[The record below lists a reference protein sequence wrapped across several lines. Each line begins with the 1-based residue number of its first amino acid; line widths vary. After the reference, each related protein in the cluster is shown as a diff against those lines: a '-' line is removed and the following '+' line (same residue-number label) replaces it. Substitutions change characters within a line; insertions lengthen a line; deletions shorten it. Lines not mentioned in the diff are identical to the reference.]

1 MTKKVQKILLIIFLT
16 ALIVALMATSFLYAS
31 TYGRYESDKLSEDST
46 YDDSIEFVG
55 AEQFVVYTPEELIEA
70 IENGYSYIQI
80 ADNAESPFVITTGVQ
95 DVSTNL
101 VLDLN
106 GTVVVRNS
114 RNPMLDVGQGV
125 SIVLVYDSSEEQTG
139 AFYNPVGSAL
149 QVSGGTMT
157 VGSGSYESGPRESE
171 DGANQN
177 EEGYQGASLD
187 GFGSDGSVWLYAR
200 DESYTEKPATVDR
213 SGSQYHR
220 INGTVAGYV
229 PRIDKNYYRSSGN
242 TPYKFLTPDTF
253 LIYTREEGIIADENS
268 SFAPGTLL
276 VEGRPLTVPCNVASC
291 DFYYYYP
298 TGERAENGTDIYA
311 VVYGYWD
318 VKELAENGSSLRD
331 SGLQW
336 PYASIRMDAGQGFVR
351 GGTFD
356 NHFGL
361 DYTYGIFT
369 QGGTLTVSGTP
380 ATTKF
385 SAVDNGIC
393 IGCAGGGLL
402 ISGGEFASDM
412 GDTIRMQ
419 NGDLDVNGGTFSV
432 GLGYIFHITG
442 GEMDVTAGSFTKNA
456 AGGATGEGAN
466 NGAAI
471 YMAAGTQSTDAGT
484 LRIDGSAQEN
494 DTKSVRFTVTGSHVK
509 GIEAYGGTV
518 TAEDASFEFNEG
530 STGTNN
536 TGVLSEGGQVAL
548 TSCTFTMPGENN
560 RGIASQIEEGEGV
573 TGENEYDTSVTDS
586 TFTIEGN
593 NNRGVYASGGSTSI
607 SGSTLT
613 VGRTGTNESNF
624 GIEAAGGRVD
634 AENATINVYGTSS
647 AGIYTSGT
655 APQLNITGSFACTVT
670 QDDANMCYS
679 AAIMATSGRVTFET
693 DSGTITSNGVGV
705 VVRGGT
711 LTQNSGA
718 LTVNTQRG
726 TGIYIA
732 GGSITQTAG
741 RLKVNSTIKSIS
753 WDDFITGNGTN
764 STATQTTNGIYVT
777 GGSLIANGTLDVTH
791 QGENNADYSGTDYA
805 FLQQQITSYAVRVQG
820 TESTSVTIN
829 AGKITNSIGGGVYV
843 SGGTVTLGNQTSKV
857 GPTVTTTGNSLSD
870 AEDVNDNWGYNQSRT
885 GGHGVEVSGGTL
897 TVYAGNYTAAHGNGI
912 LVRNMTQNSTTEGN
926 RVTISGG
933 NFVGGYNKGTAVRQ
947 VGPGASYGLYVMGG
961 NITVTISGGTFGSTD
976 IVSVG
981 DTTTTISSN
990 SAAAFYGTPTT
1001 GRANVTVSGGEF
1013 YARNGDVLSI
1023 FRYVD
1028 IEFTGSEIEVLTQS
1042 GSAAA
1047 ISVQDDLIYTGA
1059 TDRGSKITISG
1070 GSYAGDAYGIW
1081 YACGM
1086 DYLTLNGSAEI
1097 KGGPTGLQV
1106 ANSIVGVAANSINIS
1121 GGTVTGTTN
1130 GIYYDYWGGSVNINV
1145 TGGTIG
1151 EITSGGTTTRATY
1164 GIYVNQALTVENA
1177 LRISDKAAISGSTAA
1192 VCFHAALNAVHAAVI
1207 SGGTFEGGDYGIYY
1221 GVDGEN
1227 ANDGLLIEGGSFTGT
1242 GTNSYGFYFN
1252 DNPWSGL
1259 VIWPTNNVAII
1270 GGTFSGTERSIGTS
1284 DELGGTDGIAI
1295 GDVLTEHVGNNSRY
1309 GYGII
1314 ERDYWQ
1320 GGNFVVNGSAGAGVG
1335 NSGSINSIPRGATLI
1350 LEMRSR

>member
-31 TYGRYESDKLSEDST
+31 TYGRYSGGALSDDST
-46 YDDSIEFVG
+46 YDDTIEFVG

-177 EEGYQGASLD
+177 EEGYQGAGLD
-187 GFGSDGSVWLYAR
+187 GFGSDSSVWLYAR

-318 VKELAENGSSLRD
+318 VKELAENGSSLRG

-432 GLGYIFHITG
+432 GLGDIFHITG

-456 AGGATGEGAN
+456 AGGATGEGEN

-471 YMAAGTQSTDAGT
+471 YMQDGALTIAGTQT
-484 LRIDGSAQEN
+484 
-494 DTKSVRFTVTGSHVK
+494 DTKSVQFTVTGSYV
-509 GIEAYGGTV
+509 
-518 TAEDASFEFNEG
+518 N
-530 STGTNN
+530 
-536 TGVLSEGGQVAL
+536 
-548 TSCTFTMPGENN
+548 
-560 RGIASQIEEGEGV
+560 
-573 TGENEYDTSVTDS
+573 
-586 TFTIEGN
+586 
-593 NNRGVYASGGSTSI
+593 
-607 SGSTLT
+607 
-613 VGRTGTNESNF
+613 
-624 GIEAAGGRVD
+624 GIEAAGGTIN
-634 AENATINVYGTSS
+634 AENVSMQLKGSHCKGIYANIANSVAEGAYDVTVSDADITVGEAVNNDGNFGIHMNNGYILCSDLTLDVYGTNSAGVLAVVENAIAGRANVVLTGTYRGTIHQSGTTELSS
-647 AGIYTSGT
+647 AAVILQGGHIDLRTDAPEQEDEYNITSDGFGIVVEGGNISQSEGSLSVNTTRGT
-655 APQLNITGSFACTVT
+655 AIYLRGGSLTQAGNATLSVTSAIADNIQWAQEEG
-670 QDDANMCYS
+670 DN
-679 AAIMATSGRVTFET
+679 SG
-693 DSGTITSNGVGV
+693 DGTASIYNGVY
-705 VVRGGT
+705 VRGGS
-711 LTQNSGA
+711 LT
-718 LTVNTQRG
+718 
-726 TGIYIA
+726 
-732 GGSITQTAG
+732 
-741 RLKVNSTIKSIS
+741 
-753 WDDFITGNGTN
+753 
-764 STATQTTNGIYVT
+764 
-777 GGSLIANGTLDVTH
+777 ANGTLDVTH
-791 QGENNADYSGTDYA
+791 QGVANDYGDYDY
-805 FLQQQITSYAVRVQG
+805 QTQVIKSYAVRVEG
-820 TESTSVTIN
+820 KAATSVQIASGTIN
-829 AGKITNSIGGGVYV
+829 NSIGGGLYV
-843 SGGTVTLGNQTSKV
+843 SGVMGEEDINIATLTFDTIDKSQSTIVDLGTVTIQT
-857 GPTVTTTGNSLSD
+857 
-870 AEDVNDNWGYNQSRT
+870 E
-885 GGHGVEVSGGTL
+885 GV
-897 TVYAGNYTAAHGNGI
+897 
-912 LVRNMTQNSTTEGN
+912 GN
-926 RVTISGG
+926 RVQHTIQSNWDYYLSTAGG
-933 NFVGGYNKGTAVRQ
+933 HAVEIDGGVLHVSNGTYTARQGDGIRVQDGIAFIEAGHFVGQDDGAYLPGA
-947 VGPGASYGLYVMGG
+947 GASYAFKVYGG
-961 NITVTISGGTFGSTD
+961 YAKVEGGTFGYTAEN
-976 IVSVG
+976 
-981 DTTTTISSN
+981 TTPRGNGAFVMQGAAYITGATIQ
-990 SAAAFYGTPTT
+990 AGGTT
-1001 GRANVTVSGGEF
+1001 GFGVWRGANVTFTPSSENAINVYGDSTGLTLEIGNG
-1013 YARNGDVLSI
+1013 NGDYGAPQVTI
-1023 FRYVD
+1023 NGGRF
-1028 IEFTGSEIEVLTQS
+1028 E
-1042 GSAAA
+1042 SADH
-1047 ISVQDDLIYTGA
+1047 QTEGN
-1059 TDRGSKITISG
+1059 TP
-1070 GSYAGDAYGIW
+1070 YGIW
-1081 YACGM
+1081 YGNGNAK
-1086 DYLTLNGSAEI
+1086 LTI
-1097 KGGPTGLQV
+1097 TGGYFYGYDAGLQI
-1106 ANSIVGVAANSINIS
+1106 AENPGQIVSNYNWGSVNYSWTDNRHIKIS
-1121 GGTVTGTTN
+1121 GGRFSRIYDDVGGLRVCDILDCILERKTSGVWESNVADVTNAN
-1130 GIYYDYWGGSVNINV
+1130 GISV
-1145 TGGTIG
+1145 
-1151 EITSGGTTTRATY
+1151 SGA
-1164 GIYVNQALTVENA
+1164 
-1177 LRISDKAAISGSTAA
+1177 
-1192 VCFHAALNAVHAAVI
+1192 
-1207 SGGTFEGGDYGIYY
+1207 
-1221 GVDGEN
+1221 
-1227 ANDGLLIEGGSFTGT
+1227 
-1242 GTNSYGFYFN
+1242 
-1252 DNPWSGL
+1252 WSGDA
-1259 VIWPTNNVAII
+1259 N
-1270 GGTFSGTERSIGTS
+1270 S
-1284 DELGGTDGIAI
+1284 D
-1295 GDVLTEHVGNNSRY
+1295 VR
-1309 GYGII
+1309 
-1314 ERDYWQ
+1314 
-1320 GGNFVVNGSAGAGVG
+1320 
-1335 NSGSINSIPRGATLI
+1335 INSSLSRGEVI
-1350 LEMRSR
+1350 VEKS

>member
-31 TYGRYESDKLSEDST
+31 TYGRYSGGALSDDST
-46 YDDSIEFVG
+46 YDDTIEFVG

-125 SIVLVYDSSEEQTG
+125 SIVLVYDSSKEQTG

-276 VEGRPLTVPCNVASC
+276 VDGRPLTVPCNVASC

-318 VKELAENGSSLRD
+318 VKELAEQGSSLRD

-393 IGCAGGGLL
+393 IDCAGGGLL

-432 GLGYIFHITG
+432 GLGDIFHITG

-456 AGGATGEGAN
+456 AGGATGEGEN

-471 YMAAGTQSTDAGT
+471 SMQDGALTIAGTQT
-484 LRIDGSAQEN
+484 
-494 DTKSVRFTVTGSHVK
+494 DTKSVQFTVTGSSVN
-509 GIEAYGGTV
+509 GIEAQGGTIN
-518 TAEDASFEFNEG
+518 AKNASFMFENGQNNTGISTDEVG
-530 STGTNN
+530 STGCTVDL
-536 TGVLSEGGQVAL
+536 TG
-548 TSCTFTMPGENN
+548 CTFDMPGNSN
-560 RGIASQIEEGEGV
+560 RGISSESGAVSLSDCNVTIKGNDGYGIYAEGGTIVASGVRLTLEGSGNHGVSASVTESVEQDYDITISDSAIRVGSTASDSGNFGIRLANGYMQCNNLTLDVYGSASAGILATVKAAASGRANVVLTGTYRGTIYQSGTTELSSAVIMLQGGSIDLQTTAPTDTDEYNITSDGLGIVVDNGSMTQTSGGLSINTTRGTAIYLRGGSLTQESDATLSVTSTIVAGTSWAQEEG
-573 TGENEYDTSVTDS
+573 
-586 TFTIEGN
+586 
-593 NNRGVYASGGSTSI
+593 ASGG
-607 SGSTLT
+607 
-613 VGRTGTNESNF
+613 
-624 GIEAAGGRVD
+624 AA
-634 AENATINVYGTSS
+634 N
-647 AGIYTSGT
+647 IY
-655 APQLNITGSFACTVT
+655 
-670 QDDANMCYS
+670 
-679 AAIMATSGRVTFET
+679 
-693 DSGTITSNGVGV
+693 NGV
-705 VVRGGT
+705 
-711 LTQNSGA
+711 
-718 LTVNTQRG
+718 
-726 TGIYIA
+726 
-732 GGSITQTAG
+732 
-741 RLKVNSTIKSIS
+741 
-753 WDDFITGNGTN
+753 
-764 STATQTTNGIYVT
+764 YVT
-777 GGSLIANGTLDVTH
+777 NGSLIANGSLNVTH
-791 QGENNADYSGTDYA
+791 MGVANDQEGYVDDTWKEYDYED
-805 FLQQQITSYAVRVQG
+805 QVIKSYAVRVEG
-820 TESTSVTIN
+820 TANTSVTIN
-829 AGKITNSIGGGVYV
+829 AGEIKNSVGGGLYV
-843 SGGTVTLGNQTSKV
+843 SGIQGQQVEDIANLTFDGIDQSSSTIVDLGGVTIK
-857 GPTVTTTGNSLSD
+857 TTGVGDRYSKNIQS
-870 AEDVNDNWGYNQSRT
+870 NWGYYLST
-885 GGHGVEVSGGTL
+885 AGGHAVEIDGGVLHVSNGT
-897 TVYAGNYTAAHGNGI
+897 YTAQQGDGIRIQGGIAFIENGY
-912 LVRNMTQNSTTEGN
+912 
-926 RVTISGG
+926 
-933 NFVGGYNKGTAVRQ
+933 FVGQDNGAYLPGA
-947 VGPGASYGLYVMGG
+947 GASYAFKVYGGYAKVEGGTFGQASENASYQGNGAFVMQGDAYITKATIRAGGTTGFGVWTNANVTFAPANNDNRAINVYGASTGLTLENGG
-961 NITVTISGGTFGSTD
+961 SYPSLQVTINGGTFEAGDQGTPYGIWYGNGNATLTITGGTFTGDDAGLRIAANPGQIRYDRQYNAWPPEFRYTWHDERNIHISGGTFSSINDGVGGLRVCD
-976 IVSVG
+976 ILDCEFNEPEGGYNTSSS
-981 DTTTTISSN
+981 IS
-990 SAAAFYGTPTT
+990 
-1001 GRANVTVSGGEF
+1001 NVTDDNGINVSG
-1013 YARNGDVLSI
+1013 AWNG
-1023 FRYVD
+1023 
-1028 IEFTGSEIEVLTQS
+1028 
-1042 GSAAA
+1042 
-1047 ISVQDDLIYTGA
+1047 
-1059 TDRGSKITISG
+1059 
-1070 GSYAGDAYGIW
+1070 
-1081 YACGM
+1081 
-1086 DYLTLNGSAEI
+1086 
-1097 KGGPTGLQV
+1097 V
-1106 ANSIVGVAANSINIS
+1106 ANED
-1121 GGTVTGTTN
+1121 TG
-1130 GIYYDYWGGSVNINV
+1130 
-1145 TGGTIG
+1145 
-1151 EITSGGTTTRATY
+1151 
-1164 GIYVNQALTVENA
+1164 
-1177 LRISDKAAISGSTAA
+1177 
-1192 VCFHAALNAVHAAVI
+1192 
-1207 SGGTFEGGDYGIYY
+1207 
-1221 GVDGEN
+1221 
-1227 ANDGLLIEGGSFTGT
+1227 
-1242 GTNSYGFYFN
+1242 
-1252 DNPWSGL
+1252 
-1259 VIWPTNNVAII
+1259 
-1270 GGTFSGTERSIGTS
+1270 
-1284 DELGGTDGIAI
+1284 
-1295 GDVLTEHVGNNSRY
+1295 
-1309 GYGII
+1309 
-1314 ERDYWQ
+1314 
-1320 GGNFVVNGSAGAGVG
+1320 
-1335 NSGSINSIPRGATLI
+1335 INSSLSRGEVI
-1350 LEMRSR
+1350 VEKS

>member
-31 TYGRYESDKLSEDST
+31 TYGRYSGGALSDDST
-46 YDDSIEFVG
+46 YDDTIEFVG

-114 RNPMLDVGQGV
+114 RNPMLDVGKGV

-432 GLGYIFHITG
+432 GLGDIFHITG

-456 AGGATGEGAN
+456 AGGATGEGEN

-494 DTKSVRFTVTGSHVK
+494 DTKSVQFIVTGSNVN
-509 GIEAYGGTV
+509 GIEAQGGTV

-586 TFTIEGN
+586 TFTIEGK
-593 NNRGVYASGGSTSI
+593 NNRGVYVSGGRTSI

-613 VGRTGTNESNF
+613 VGGTGTNESNF
-624 GIEAAGGRVD
+624 GIEAAGGTI
-634 AENATINVYGTSS
+634 NAANAIINVYGSSS

-655 APQLNITGSFACTVT
+655 NPQLNITGSFACTVT
-670 QDDANMCYS
+670 QGQGTELSS
-679 AAIMATSGRVTFET
+679 AAIMATSGSVTFET
-693 DSGTITSNGVGV
+693 DNGAINTNGVGV

-711 LTQNSGA
+711 LTQNDGT

-732 GGSITQTAG
+732 SGNFTQTAG
-741 RLKVNSTIKSIS
+741 RLEVNSTIKSIS

-764 STATQTTNGIYVT
+764 STATQTTNGIYIT
-777 GGSLIANGTLDVTH
+777 GGSLTANGTLDVTH
-791 QGENNADYSGTDYA
+791 TGTDNAAYSGTDYA

-820 TESTSVTIN
+820 TASTSVTIN
-829 AGKITNSIGGGVYV
+829 AGEITNSIGGGVYV
-843 SGGTVTLGNQTSKV
+843 SGGTVTLGSQTSNV
-857 GPTVTTTGNSLSD
+857 GLTVTTTGQSVFI
-870 AEDVNDNWGYNQSRT
+870 AKAVVNDSWSYSQSQT
-885 GGHGVEVSGGTL
+885 GGHAVEVSGGNL
-897 TVYAGNYTAAHGNGI
+897 TVNGGSYTAAHGNGI
-912 LVRNMTQNSTTEGN
+912 LVRNTGDSQNE
-926 RVTISGG
+926 VTINGGTFIGNTVTTGGSGTVGPGVSYGLNVMGKNLTVTINGG
-933 NFVGGYNKGTAVRQ
+933 NFGEKDNASVNSAASFYGIPVTEDADRPQ
-947 VGPGASYGLYVMGG
+947 VK
-961 NITVTISGGTFGSTD
+961 IHGGTFEGHDADVISVFRFVDVTFD
-976 IVSVG
+976 GAVSV
-981 DTTTTISSN
+981 SN
-990 SAAAFYGTPTT
+990 A
-1001 GRANVTVSGGEF
+1001 
-1013 YARNGDVLSI
+1013 
-1023 FRYVD
+1023 
-1028 IEFTGSEIEVLTQS
+1028 TGSR
-1042 GSAAA
+1042 AAL
-1047 ISVQDDLIYTGA
+1047 SVQDDLLYTNNGG
-1059 TDRGSKITISG
+1059 RGSTVQIS
-1070 GSYAGDAYGIW
+1070 AGTFEGTAYGVW

-1086 DYLTLNGSAEI
+1086 DIFTLNGSAEI
-1097 KGGPTGLQV
+1097 IGGSTGLQV
-1106 ANSIVGVAANSINIS
+1106 ADNIVGVAANSINIS

-1130 GIYYDYWGGSVNINV
+1130 GIYYDYRGGSVNINV

-1164 GIYVNQALTVENA
+1164 GIYVNKALTVENA
-1177 LRISDKAAISGSTAA
+1177 LKISDKAAISGSTAA

-1207 SGGTFEGGDYGIYY
+1207 SGGTFEGGRYGAFY
-1221 GVDGEN
+1221 GDDGEN
-1227 ANDGLLIEGGSFTGT
+1227 ANDGLLIEGGTFRGTGT
-1242 GTNSYGFYFN
+1242 GSYGFYFN
-1252 DNPWSGL
+1252 DNPWSTG
-1259 VIWPTNNVAII
+1259 PYNNVAII
-1270 GGTFSGTERSIGTS
+1270 GGTFSGTVRSIGTS
-1284 DELGGTDGIAI
+1284 DEHDGISGIAI

-1309 GYGII
+1309 GVAYNDDGTRKTVEDRWRTFYI
-1314 ERDYWQ
+1314 D
-1320 GGNFVVNGSAGAGVG
+1320 GSVGAGTTA
-1335 NSGSINSIPRGATLI
+1335 SGRINLMPDEVTLTTKP
-1350 LEMRSR
+1350 

>member
-1 MTKKVQKILLIIFLT
+1 MTKKVQKILLIIFLS
-16 ALIVALMATSFLYAS
+16 ALIIALMAASFLYAS
-31 TYGRYESDKLSEDST
+31 TYGRYSGGTLSDDST
-46 YDDSIEFVG
+46 YDDTIEFIGTERYIVR
-55 AEQFVVYTPEELIEA
+55 TPEELNDA

-80 ADNAESPFVITTGVQ
+80 ADDAEQPFVITTDVQ

-114 RNPMLDVGQGV
+114 RNPMLNVSQGV
-125 SIVLVYDSSEEQTG
+125 SVVLVYDSSEERAG

-157 VGSGSYESGPRESE
+157 IGSGNYESGPRT
-171 DGANQN
+171 N
-177 EEGYQGASLD
+177 E
-187 GFGSDGSVWLYAR
+187 YADATAAGTLSPQTDDIVLFSR
-200 DESYTEKPATVDR
+200 GGVTSPATVDR
-213 SGSQYHR
+213 V
-220 INGTVAGYV
+220 NGTTFSPVTIAENTSYV
-229 PRIDKNYYRSSGN
+229 PVTTGNYYYQSEADSG
-242 TPYKFLTPDTF
+242 YSFLTEDTF
-253 LIYTREEGIIADENS
+253 LIYTLEEGEIAGEDS
-268 SFAPGTLL
+268 SFGKGTLL
-276 VEGRPLTVPCNVASC
+276 VDDRKLTVPCNVASC
-291 DFYYYYP
+291 DFYYYYA
-298 TGERAENGTDIYA
+298 TGDKAEDGTDVYA

-318 VKELAENGSSLRD
+318 VKELAEQGSSLE
-331 SGLQW
+331 SAGLQW
-336 PYASIRMDAGQGFVR
+336 PYAAIRMTAGEGFVR
-351 GGTFD
+351 GGNFVNQFD
-356 NHFGL
+356 VAN
-361 DYTYGIFT
+361 TYGILTEENSKDGATGSLVVSETGRAGTTNFT
-369 QGGTLTVSGTP
+369 ARGE
-380 ATTKF
+380 
-385 SAVDNGIC
+385 AVC
-393 IGCAGGGLL
+393 IGCWEGDVA
-402 ISGGEFASDM
+402 ISGGNFSSEL
-412 GDTIRMQ
+412 GNTIVM
-419 NGDLDVNGGTFSV
+419 S
-432 GLGYIFHITG
+432 G
-442 GEMDVTAGSFTKNA
+442 GELNITAGNFNKNVQA
-456 AGGATGEGAN
+456 SAKEG

-471 YMAAGTQSTDAGT
+471 SMQDGALTIAGTQT
-484 LRIDGSAQEN
+484 
-494 DTKSVRFTVTGSHVK
+494 DTKSVQFTVTGSYVN
-509 GIEAYGGTV
+509 GIEAAGGTIN
-518 TAEDASFEFNEG
+518 AENASFLFN
-530 STGTNN
+530 GTSAGNN
-536 TGVLSEGGQVAL
+536 TGVASEGGQVKL
-548 TSCTFTMPGENN
+548 TSCTFTMPG
-560 RGIASQIEEGEGV
+560 S
-573 TGENEYDTSVTDS
+573 
-586 TFTIEGN
+586 
-593 NNRGVYASGGSTSI
+593 NNRGVNASGGSTSI
-607 SGSTLT
+607 SGGELN
-613 VGRTGTNESNF
+613 VGNTDTNGSNF
-624 GIEAAGGRVD
+624 GIEAAGGTVVCN
-634 AENATINVYGTSS
+634 NATIKVYGGSS
-647 AGIYTSGT
+647 AGIHTYGTS
-655 APQLNITGSFACTVT
+655 PLLNITGTFNCTVT
-670 QDDANMCYS
+670 QETGATLSS

-693 DSGTITSNGVGV
+693 DSGTITSNGVGI

-791 QGENNADYSGTDYA
+791 TGTDNAAYSGTDYA

-820 TESTSVTIN
+820 TASTSVTIN
-829 AGKITNSIGGGVYV
+829 AGEITNSIGGGVYV

>member
-31 TYGRYESDKLSEDST
+31 TYGRYSGGALSDDST
-46 YDDSIEFVG
+46 YDDTIEFVG

-125 SIVLVYDSSEEQTG
+125 SIVLVYDSSKEQTG

-456 AGGATGEGAN
+456 AGGATGEDAN

-494 DTKSVRFTVTGSHVK
+494 DTKSVRFTVTGSYVK

-536 TGVLSEGGQVAL
+536 TGILSKGGQVAL
-548 TSCTFTMPGENN
+548 TSCTFTMPGE
-560 RGIASQIEEGEGV
+560 
-573 TGENEYDTSVTDS
+573 
-586 TFTIEGN
+586 

-613 VGRTGTNESNF
+613 VGRTGTNKRNF

-655 APQLNITGSFACTVT
+655 NPQLNITGSFACTVT
-670 QDDANMCYS
+670 QDEANTCYS
-679 AAIMATSGRVTFET
+679 AAIMATSGSVTFET
-693 DSGTITSNGVGV
+693 DNGTINTNGVGI

-711 LTQNSGA
+711 LAQNSGA

-732 GGSITQTAG
+732 NGNFTQAAG
-741 RLKVNSTIKSIS
+741 TLSVNSTIRSTT
-753 WDDFITGNGTN
+753 WADFITGTEGVAN
-764 STATQTTNGIYVT
+764 SNQTQTTNGIYIT
-777 GGSLIANGTLDVTH
+777 GGSLTANGTLDVTH
-791 QGENNADYSGTDYA
+791 TGVENASVSDQKLTGVAA
-805 FLQQQITSYAVRVQG
+805 FTEFEITSFAIRVQG
-820 TESTSVTIN
+820 TTSTSVIIKQGTIKN
-829 AGKITNSIGGGVYV
+829 WVGGGVNV
-843 SGGTVTLGNQTSKV
+843 SGGNVSLGNES
-857 GPTVTTTGNSLSD
+857 GNEFSITTEGDRESNEISWPGGAGNWSN
-870 AEDVNDNWGYNQSRT
+870 DVSVT
-885 GGHGVEVSGGTL
+885 GGHAVDVQDGDLTIYNGTYSAKKGEGVLVRNGTVTIENGVFSGRDGESHAGPAASYALKMYGGTANISGGTFGGSGSGAFI
-897 TVYAGNYTAAHGNGI
+897 TGTAANAVATAKITGGTFEVDGQGGFSVFEYANVTFDPAEGKTISVSGEAAGLILEGVGLQANGTTVTIRGGTFESTATSGGTSEFGNA
-912 LVRNMTQNSTTEGN
+912 LWNGN
-926 RVTISGG
+926 RLATLEISGG
-933 NFVGGYNKGTAVRQ
+933 SFD
-947 VGPGASYGLYVMGG
+947 GLYAAFSIPYGVQAGG
-961 NITVTISGGTFGSTD
+961 SVTISGGTFT
-976 IVSVG
+976 G
-981 DTTTTISSN
+981 DRRGISFEG
-990 SAAAFYGTPTT
+990 AL
-1001 GRANVTVSGGEF
+1001 NVTH
-1013 YARNGDVLSI
+1013 
-1023 FRYVD
+1023 
-1028 IEFTGSEIEVLTQS
+1028 
-1042 GSAAA
+1042 
-1047 ISVQDDLIYTGA
+1047 
-1059 TDRGSKITISG
+1059 
-1070 GSYAGDAYGIW
+1070 
-1081 YACGM
+1081 
-1086 DYLTLNGSAEI
+1086 
-1097 KGGPTGLQV
+1097 
-1106 ANSIVGVAANSINIS
+1106 
-1121 GGTVTGTTN
+1121 
-1130 GIYYDYWGGSVNINV
+1130 
-1145 TGGTIG
+1145 
-1151 EITSGGTTTRATY
+1151 
-1164 GIYVNQALTVENA
+1164 
-1177 LRISDKAAISGSTAA
+1177 A
-1192 VCFHAALNAVHAAVI
+1192 VVI
-1207 SGGTFEGGDYGIYY
+1207 SGGTFTGGSYGAYY
-1221 GVDGEN
+1221 GVNGEN
-1227 ANDGLLIEGGSFTGT
+1227 ANDGLLIEGGTFTGT
-1242 GTNSYGFYFN
+1242 GTGSYGFYFN
-1252 DNPWSGL
+1252 DNPWSTG
-1259 VIWPTNNVAII
+1259 PCNNVAII
-1270 GGTFSGTERSIGTS
+1270 GGTFSGKTRSIGTS
-1284 DELGGTDGIAI
+1284 NEHDDIAI
-1295 GDVLTEHVGNNSRY
+1295 GDVLTEHVGNNIRY
-1309 GYGII
+1309 GVAY
-1314 ERDYWQ
+1314 DS
-1320 GGNFVVNGSAGAGVG
+1320 NGDVMTVGDWWDPFYIDGSEGAGTTA
-1335 NSGSINSIPRGATLI
+1335 SGSINLMPDEVTLTT
-1350 LEMRSR
+1350 EP

>member
-31 TYGRYESDKLSEDST
+31 TYGRYSGGALSDDST

-177 EEGYQGASLD
+177 EEGYQGAGLD

-456 AGGATGEGAN
+456 AGGATDEDAN

-494 DTKSVRFTVTGSHVK
+494 DTKSVRFTVTGSYVK

-536 TGVLSEGGQVAL
+536 TGILSKGGQVAL
-548 TSCTFTMPGENN
+548 TSCTFTMPGE
-560 RGIASQIEEGEGV
+560 
-573 TGENEYDTSVTDS
+573 
-586 TFTIEGN
+586 

-613 VGRTGTNESNF
+613 VGRTGTNKRNF

-655 APQLNITGSFACTVT
+655 NPQLNITGSFACTVT
-670 QDDANMCYS
+670 QDEANTCYS
-679 AAIMATSGRVTFET
+679 AAIMATSGSVTFET
-693 DSGTITSNGVGV
+693 DNGTINTNGVGV

-711 LTQNSGA
+711 LTQNRGS
-718 LTVNTQRG
+718 LTVNNRVENMYGG

-732 GGSITQTAG
+732 NGNFTQAAG
-741 RLKVNSTIKSIS
+741 KLEVNSTIRSTT
-753 WDDFITGNGTN
+753 WADFITGTEGVAN
-764 STATQTTNGIYVT
+764 SNQTQTTNGIYIT
-777 GGSLIANGTLDVTH
+777 GGSLTANGTLDVTH
-791 QGENNADYSGTDYA
+791 TGKDNAFYSETDYA

-820 TESTSVTIN
+820 TTSTFVTIN
-829 AGKITNSIGGGVYV
+829 AGEITNSIGGGVYV
-843 SGGTVTLGNQTSKV
+843 SGGTVTLGSQTSNV
-857 GPTVTTTGNSLSD
+857 GPTVTTTGQSVFPD
-870 AEDVNDNWGYNQSRT
+870 PQFVNNAWRYSQSKT
-885 GGHGVEVSGGTL
+885 GGHAVEVSGGNL
-897 TVYAGNYTAAHGNGI
+897 TVNGGSYTAAHGNGI
-912 LVRNMTQNSTTEGN
+912 LVRNTGDSQNE
-926 RVTISGG
+926 VTINGGTFIGNTVTTGGSGTVGPGVSYGLNVMGKNLTVTINGG
-933 NFVGGYNKGTAVRQ
+933 NFGEKDNASVNSAASFYGIPVTDADDRPQ
-947 VGPGASYGLYVMGG
+947 VK
-961 NITVTISGGTFGSTD
+961 IHGGTFEGHDADVISVFRFVDVTFD
-976 IVSVG
+976 GAVSV
-981 DTTTTISSN
+981 SN
-990 SAAAFYGTPTT
+990 A
-1001 GRANVTVSGGEF
+1001 
-1013 YARNGDVLSI
+1013 
-1023 FRYVD
+1023 
-1028 IEFTGSEIEVLTQS
+1028 TGSR
-1042 GSAAA
+1042 AAL
-1047 ISVQDDLIYTGA
+1047 SVQDDLLYTNNGG
-1059 TDRGSKITISG
+1059 RGSTVQIS
-1070 GSYAGDAYGIW
+1070 AGTFEGTAYGVW
-1081 YACGM
+1081 YSCGM
-1086 DYLTLNGSAEI
+1086 DIFTLEGSAEI

-1106 ANSIVGVAANSINIS
+1106 ADSIVGVAANSINIS

-1130 GIYYDYWGGSVNINV
+1130 GIYYDWSGGSVNINIS
-1145 TGGTIG
+1145 GGTIG
-1151 EITSGGTTTRATY
+1151 ESTSTQY
-1164 GIYVNQALTVENA
+1164 GIYINKALTVENA
-1177 LRISDKAAISGSTAA
+1177 LKISDKAAISGSTAA

-1227 ANDGLLIEGGSFTGT
+1227 ANDGLLIEGGTFRGTGT
-1242 GTNSYGFYFN
+1242 GSYGFYFN
-1252 DNPWSGL
+1252 DNPWSTG
-1259 VIWPTNNVAII
+1259 PCNNVAII
-1270 GGTFSGTERSIGTS
+1270 GGTFGGNTRSIGAQDWTVC
-1284 DELGGTDGIAI
+1284 I
-1295 GDVLTEHVGNNSRY
+1295 GDVLTEHAGNRY
-1309 GYGII
+1309 GYSNGV
-1314 ERDYWQ
+1314 D
-1320 GGNFVVNGSAGAGVG
+1320 GNAGAG
-1335 NSGSINSIPRGATLI
+1335 SGGSVNFLGKSLTL
-1350 LEMRSR
+1350 ETRTRS

>member
-114 RNPMLDVGQGV
+114 RNPMLDVGKGV

-177 EEGYQGASLD
+177 EEGYQGAGLD

-432 GLGYIFHITG
+432 GLGDIFHITG

-456 AGGATGEGAN
+456 AGGATGEDAN

-494 DTKSVRFTVTGSHVK
+494 DTKSVQFIVTGSNVN
-509 GIEAYGGTV
+509 GIEAQGGTV

-536 TGVLSEGGQVAL
+536 TGILSKGGQVAL

-560 RGIASQIEEGEGV
+560 RGV
-573 TGENEYDTSVTDS
+573 N
-586 TFTIEGN
+586 
-593 NNRGVYASGGSTSI
+593 ASGGSTSI
-607 SGSTLT
+607 SGGELN
-613 VGRTGTNESNF
+613 VGNTDTNGSNF
-624 GIEAAGGRVD
+624 GIEAAGGTVVCN
-634 AENATINVYGTSS
+634 NATIKVYGSSS

-655 APQLNITGSFACTVT
+655 NPQLNITGSFACTVT
-670 QDDANMCYS
+670 QGQGTELSS
-679 AAIMATSGRVTFET
+679 AAIMATSGSVTFET
-693 DSGTITSNGVGV
+693 DNGTINTNGVGV

-711 LTQNSGA
+711 LTQNDGT

-732 GGSITQTAG
+732 SGNFTQTAG
-741 RLKVNSTIKSIS
+741 RLEVNSTIKSIS

-764 STATQTTNGIYVT
+764 STATQTTNGIYIT
-777 GGSLIANGTLDVTH
+777 GGSLTANGTLDVTH
-791 QGENNADYSGTDYA
+791 TGVENASVSDQKLTGVAA
-805 FLQQQITSYAVRVQG
+805 FTEFEITSFAIRVQG
-820 TESTSVTIN
+820 TTSTSVIIKQGTIKN
-829 AGKITNSIGGGVYV
+829 WVGGGVNV
-843 SGGTVTLGNQTSKV
+843 SGGNVSLGNES
-857 GPTVTTTGNSLSD
+857 GNEFSITTEGDRESNEISWPGGAGNWSN
-870 AEDVNDNWGYNQSRT
+870 DVSVT
-885 GGHGVEVSGGTL
+885 GGHAVDVQDGDLTIYNGTYSAKKGEGVLVRNGTVTIENGVFSGRDGESHAGPAASYALKMYGGTANISGGTFGGSGSGAFI
-897 TVYAGNYTAAHGNGI
+897 TGTAANAVATAKITGGTFEVDGQGGFSVFEYANVTFDPAEGKTISVSGEAAGLILEGVGLQANGTTVTIRGGTFESTATSGGTSEFGNA
-912 LVRNMTQNSTTEGN
+912 LWNGN
-926 RVTISGG
+926 RLATLEISGG
-933 NFVGGYNKGTAVRQ
+933 SFD
-947 VGPGASYGLYVMGG
+947 GLYAAFSIPYGVQAGG
-961 NITVTISGGTFGSTD
+961 SVTISGGTFT
-976 IVSVG
+976 G
-981 DTTTTISSN
+981 DRRGISFEG
-990 SAAAFYGTPTT
+990 AL
-1001 GRANVTVSGGEF
+1001 NVTH
-1013 YARNGDVLSI
+1013 
-1023 FRYVD
+1023 
-1028 IEFTGSEIEVLTQS
+1028 
-1042 GSAAA
+1042 
-1047 ISVQDDLIYTGA
+1047 
-1059 TDRGSKITISG
+1059 
-1070 GSYAGDAYGIW
+1070 
-1081 YACGM
+1081 
-1086 DYLTLNGSAEI
+1086 
-1097 KGGPTGLQV
+1097 
-1106 ANSIVGVAANSINIS
+1106 
-1121 GGTVTGTTN
+1121 
-1130 GIYYDYWGGSVNINV
+1130 
-1145 TGGTIG
+1145 
-1151 EITSGGTTTRATY
+1151 
-1164 GIYVNQALTVENA
+1164 
-1177 LRISDKAAISGSTAA
+1177 A
-1192 VCFHAALNAVHAAVI
+1192 VVI
-1207 SGGTFEGGDYGIYY
+1207 SGGTFTGGSYGAYY
-1221 GVDGEN
+1221 GVNGEN
-1227 ANDGLLIEGGSFTGT
+1227 ANDGLLIEGGTFTGT
-1242 GTNSYGFYFN
+1242 GTGSYGFYFN
-1252 DNPWSGL
+1252 DNPWSTG
-1259 VIWPTNNVAII
+1259 PCNNVAII
-1270 GGTFSGTERSIGTS
+1270 GGTFSGKTRSIGTS
-1284 DELGGTDGIAI
+1284 NEHDDIAI
-1295 GDVLTEHVGNNSRY
+1295 GDVLTEHVGNNIRY
-1309 GYGII
+1309 GVAY
-1314 ERDYWQ
+1314 DS
-1320 GGNFVVNGSAGAGVG
+1320 NGDVMTVGDWWDPFYIDGSEGAGTTA
-1335 NSGSINSIPRGATLI
+1335 SGSINLMPDEVTLTT
-1350 LEMRSR
+1350 EP

>member
-114 RNPMLDVGQGV
+114 RNPMLDVGKGV

-456 AGGATGEGAN
+456 AGGATGEDAN

-494 DTKSVRFTVTGSHVK
+494 DTKSVRFTVTGSYVK

-536 TGVLSEGGQVAL
+536 TGILSKGGQVAL
-548 TSCTFTMPGENN
+548 TSCTFTMPGE
-560 RGIASQIEEGEGV
+560 
-573 TGENEYDTSVTDS
+573 
-586 TFTIEGN
+586 

-613 VGRTGTNESNF
+613 VGRTGTNKRNF

-655 APQLNITGSFACTVT
+655 NPQLNITGSFACTVT
-670 QDDANMCYS
+670 QDEANTCYS
-679 AAIMATSGRVTFET
+679 AAIMATSGSVTFET
-693 DSGTITSNGVGV
+693 DNGTINTNGVGI

-711 LTQNSGA
+711 LAQNSGA

-732 GGSITQTAG
+732 NGNFTQAAG
-741 RLKVNSTIKSIS
+741 TLSVNSTIRSTT
-753 WDDFITGNGTN
+753 WADFITGTEGVAN
-764 STATQTTNGIYVT
+764 SNQTQTTNGIYIT
-777 GGSLIANGTLDVTH
+777 GGSLTANGTLNVTH
-791 QGENNADYSGTDYA
+791 TGTDNADYSGTDYA
-805 FLQQQITSYAVRVQG
+805 FLRQQITSYAVRVQG
-820 TESTSVTIN
+820 TTSTFVTIN

-843 SGGTVTLGNQTSKV
+843 SGGTVTLGSQTSNV
-857 GPTVTTTGNSLSD
+857 EPTVTTTGQSVFSAQYVVGNSWRYS
-870 AEDVNDNWGYNQSRT
+870 QSQT
-885 GGHGVEVSGGTL
+885 GGHAVEVSGGNL
-897 TVYAGNYTAAHGNGI
+897 TVNGGSYTAAHGNGI
-912 LVRNMTQNSTTEGN
+912 LVRNTGDSQNE
-926 RVTISGG
+926 VTINGGTFIGNTVTTGGSG
-933 NFVGGYNKGTAVRQ
+933 T
-947 VGPGASYGLYVMGG
+947 VGPGVSYGLNIMGKNLTVIINDG
-961 NITVTISGGTFGSTD
+961 NFGKKDNAGRVNSAASFYGIPVTEDADRPQVEIHGGTFEGYDADVISVFRFVDVTFD
-976 IVSVG
+976 GAVSV
-981 DTTTTISSN
+981 SN
-990 SAAAFYGTPTT
+990 EAGNRAA
-1001 GRANVTVSGGEF
+1001 
-1013 YARNGDVLSI
+1013 L
-1023 FRYVD
+1023 
-1028 IEFTGSEIEVLTQS
+1028 
-1042 GSAAA
+1042 
-1047 ISVQDDLIYTGA
+1047 SVQDDLLYT
-1059 TDRGSKITISG
+1059 TDMERGSEIIIS
-1070 GSYAGDAYGIW
+1070 AGTFEGTAYGVW

-1086 DYLTLNGSAEI
+1086 DIFTLEGSAEI

-1177 LRISDKAAISGSTAA
+1177 LKISDKAAISGSTAA
-1192 VCFHAALNAVHAAVI
+1192 VWFHAALNEVHAAVI
-1207 SGGTFEGGDYGIYY
+1207 SGGTFEGGEYGIYY

-1227 ANDGLLIEGGSFTGT
+1227 ANDGLLIEGGTFRGTGT
-1242 GTNSYGFYFN
+1242 GSYGFFFA
-1252 DNPWSGL
+1252 DNPWSDGDWG
-1259 VIWPTNNVAII
+1259 WPVTNNVAII
-1270 GGTFSGTERSIGTS
+1270 GGTFSGRSRAIGTADTDDCRRIRVS
-1284 DELGGTDGIAI
+1284 DVFVEHTGQMRFGYNKEYDVNWRNDDPYKTPINTGDYVFNDDYGAPETDFTLRIY
-1295 GDVLTEHVGNNSRY
+1295 DPNNPNIS
-1309 GYGII
+1309 
-1314 ERDYWQ
+1314 
-1320 GGNFVVNGSAGAGVG
+1320 
-1335 NSGSINSIPRGATLI
+1335 
-1350 LEMRSR
+1350 

>member
-177 EEGYQGASLD
+177 EEGYQGAGLD
-187 GFGSDGSVWLYAR
+187 GFGSDDSVWLYAR

-456 AGGATGEGAN
+456 AGGATGEDEN

-494 DTKSVRFTVTGSHVK
+494 DTKSVQFIVTGSNVN

-624 GIEAAGGRVD
+624 GIEAAGGTVD
-634 AENATINVYGTSS
+634 AENATINVYGRSS

-655 APQLNITGSFACTVT
+655 SPLLNITGTFNCTVT
-670 QDDANMCYS
+670 QETGATLSS

-693 DSGTITSNGVGV
+693 DSGTITSNGVGI

-711 LTQNSGA
+711 LAQNDGT

-732 GGSITQTAG
+732 SGNFTQTAG
-741 RLKVNSTIKSIS
+741 RLEVNSTIKSIS
-753 WDDFITGNGTN
+753 WDDFITGNGIN
-764 STATQTTNGIYVT
+764 NTATQTSNGIYIT
-777 GGSLIANGTLDVTH
+777 GGSLTANGTLDVTH
-791 QGENNADYSGTDYA
+791 TGVKNDKTQIENKNSVAA
-805 FLQQQITSYAVRVQG
+805 FTEFEITSFAIRVQG
-820 TESTSVTIN
+820 AASTRVAIN
-829 AGKITNSIGGGVYV
+829 AGNITNTVGGGLNV
-843 SGGTVTLGNQTSKV
+843 SGGEVFLDNQT
-857 GPTVTTTGNSLSD
+857 GNTVFISTKGTGDTGWVSWPGG
-870 AEDVNDNWGYNQSRT
+870 AGNWGNKISVT
-885 GGHGVEVSGGTL
+885 GGHAVDVENGTL
-897 TVYAGNYTAAHGNGI
+897 TIYNGTYSAAKGEGV
-912 LVRNMTQNSTTEGN
+912 LVRNGT
-926 RVTISGG
+926 VTIEDGTFSGQDGELHAGPAASYALKMYGGTANISGG
-933 NFVGGYNKGTAVRQ
+933 SFGGAGSGAFITGTAANAVATAVITGGTFEVDGQGGFSVFEYANVTFDPAEGKTISVSGEAAGLILEGVNQRANGTT
-947 VGPGASYGLYVMGG
+947 VTIRGGTFESTATSDGTSEFGNALWNGNRLATLKISGGSFDGLYAAFSIPYGVQAGG
-961 NITVTISGGTFGSTD
+961 SVTISGGTFENSERG
-976 IVSVG
+976 
-981 DTTTTISSN
+981 ISLEG
-990 SAAAFYGTPTT
+990 AL
-1001 GRANVTVSGGEF
+1001 NVT
-1013 YARNGDVLSI
+1013 
-1023 FRYVD
+1023 
-1028 IEFTGSEIEVLTQS
+1028 
-1042 GSAAA
+1042 
-1047 ISVQDDLIYTGA
+1047 
-1059 TDRGSKITISG
+1059 
-1070 GSYAGDAYGIW
+1070 
-1081 YACGM
+1081 
-1086 DYLTLNGSAEI
+1086 
-1097 KGGPTGLQV
+1097 
-1106 ANSIVGVAANSINIS
+1106 
-1121 GGTVTGTTN
+1121 
-1130 GIYYDYWGGSVNINV
+1130 
-1145 TGGTIG
+1145 
-1151 EITSGGTTTRATY
+1151 
-1164 GIYVNQALTVENA
+1164 
-1177 LRISDKAAISGSTAA
+1177 
-1192 VCFHAALNAVHAAVI
+1192 HAAVI

-1227 ANDGLLIEGGSFTGT
+1227 ANDGLLIEGGTFRGTGT
-1242 GTNSYGFYFN
+1242 GSYGFFFA
-1252 DNPWSGL
+1252 DNPWSDRDR
-1259 VIWPTNNVAII
+1259 VWNNVAII
-1270 GGTFSGTERSIGTS
+1270 GGTFSGRSRAIGTADTDDCRGIRVS
-1284 DELGGTDGIAI
+1284 DVFVEHTGQMRFGYNEEYEVNWRNDDPYKTPINTGDNVFNDYYGAPGTDFTLRIY
-1295 GDVLTEHVGNNSRY
+1295 DPNNPNIS
-1309 GYGII
+1309 
-1314 ERDYWQ
+1314 
-1320 GGNFVVNGSAGAGVG
+1320 
-1335 NSGSINSIPRGATLI
+1335 
-1350 LEMRSR
+1350 

>member
-31 TYGRYESDKLSEDST
+31 TYGRYSGGALSDDST
-46 YDDSIEFVG
+46 YDDTIEFVG

-125 SIVLVYDSSEEQTG
+125 SIVLVYDSSKEQTG

-432 GLGYIFHITG
+432 GLGDIFHITG

-456 AGGATGEGAN
+456 AGGATGEDAN

-494 DTKSVRFTVTGSHVK
+494 DTKSVQFIVTGSNVN
-509 GIEAYGGTV
+509 GIEAQGGTV

-536 TGVLSEGGQVAL
+536 TGILSKGGQVAL

-560 RGIASQIEEGEGV
+560 RGV
-573 TGENEYDTSVTDS
+573 N
-586 TFTIEGN
+586 
-593 NNRGVYASGGSTSI
+593 ASGGSTSI
-607 SGSTLT
+607 SGGELN
-613 VGRTGTNESNF
+613 VGNTDTNGSNF
-624 GIEAAGGRVD
+624 GIEAAGGTVVCN
-634 AENATINVYGTSS
+634 NATIKVYGSSS

-655 APQLNITGSFACTVT
+655 NPQLNITGSFACTVT
-670 QDDANMCYS
+670 QDEANTCYS
-679 AAIMATSGRVTFET
+679 AAIMATSGSVTFET
-693 DSGTITSNGVGV
+693 DNGTINTNGVGV

-711 LTQNSGA
+711 LTQNDGT

-732 GGSITQTAG
+732 SGNFTQTAG
-741 RLKVNSTIKSIS
+741 RLEVNSTIKSIS

-777 GGSLIANGTLDVTH
+777 GGSLTANGTLDVTH
-791 QGENNADYSGTDYA
+791 AGVENDTTQIVNNDSVAA
-805 FLQQQITSYAVRVQG
+805 FTEFEITSFAIRVQG
-820 TESTSVTIN
+820 AASTRVTIN
-829 AGKITNSIGGGVYV
+829 AGNITNTIGGGLNV
-843 SGGTVTLGNQTSKV
+843 SGGEVFLGNQTGNTVSISTKGTGATGWIHWYGGADNWGNEISV
-857 GPTVTTTGNSLSD
+857 TGGHAVDVENGTLTIYNGTYSAEKGEGVLVRNGEVNIANGEFSGQDGSLHAGPAASYAFKMYGGTANISGGRFGGAGSGAFITGTAANAVATAMITGGTFEVDGQGGFSVFEYANVTFDPAEGKTISVSGEAAGLILEGVERQANGTTVTIRGGKFESTATSGGTSEFGNALWNGNSL
-870 AEDVNDNWGYNQSRT
+870 A
-885 GGHGVEVSGGTL
+885 TL
-897 TVYAGNYTAAHGNGI
+897 
-912 LVRNMTQNSTTEGN
+912 E
-926 RVTISGG
+926 ISGG
-933 NFVGGYNKGTAVRQ
+933 SFD
-947 VGPGASYGLYVMGG
+947 GLYAAFSIPYGVQAGG
-961 NITVTISGGTFGSTD
+961 SVTISGGTFENSERG
-976 IVSVG
+976 
-981 DTTTTISSN
+981 ISLEG
-990 SAAAFYGTPTT
+990 AL
-1001 GRANVTVSGGEF
+1001 NVT
-1013 YARNGDVLSI
+1013 
-1023 FRYVD
+1023 
-1028 IEFTGSEIEVLTQS
+1028 
-1042 GSAAA
+1042 
-1047 ISVQDDLIYTGA
+1047 
-1059 TDRGSKITISG
+1059 
-1070 GSYAGDAYGIW
+1070 
-1081 YACGM
+1081 
-1086 DYLTLNGSAEI
+1086 
-1097 KGGPTGLQV
+1097 
-1106 ANSIVGVAANSINIS
+1106 
-1121 GGTVTGTTN
+1121 
-1130 GIYYDYWGGSVNINV
+1130 
-1145 TGGTIG
+1145 
-1151 EITSGGTTTRATY
+1151 
-1164 GIYVNQALTVENA
+1164 
-1177 LRISDKAAISGSTAA
+1177 
-1192 VCFHAALNAVHAAVI
+1192 HAAVI
-1207 SGGTFEGGDYGIYY
+1207 SGGTFKGERYGIYY
-1221 GVDGEN
+1221 GDNGER
-1227 ANDGLLIEGGSFTGT
+1227 ADDGLLIEGGTFTGT
-1242 GTNSYGFYFN
+1242 GAGSYGFFFA
-1252 DNPWSGL
+1252 DNPWSDRDR
-1259 VIWPTNNVAII
+1259 VWNNVAII
-1270 GGTFSGTERSIGTS
+1270 GGTFSGKTRSIGTS
-1284 DELGGTDGIAI
+1284 NEHDDIAI
-1295 GDVLTEHVGNNSRY
+1295 GDVLTEHVGNNIRY
-1309 GYGII
+1309 GVAY
-1314 ERDYWQ
+1314 DS
-1320 GGNFVVNGSAGAGVG
+1320 NGDVMTVGDWWDPFYIDGSEGAGTTA
-1335 NSGSINSIPRGATLI
+1335 SGSINLMPDEVTLTT
-1350 LEMRSR
+1350 EP

>member
-31 TYGRYESDKLSEDST
+31 TYGRYSGGALSDDST
-46 YDDSIEFVG
+46 YDDTIEFVG

-456 AGGATGEGAN
+456 AGGATGEGEN

-471 YMAAGTQSTDAGT
+471 SMQDGALTIAGTQT
-484 LRIDGSAQEN
+484 
-494 DTKSVRFTVTGSHVK
+494 DTKSVQFTVTGSYV
-509 GIEAYGGTV
+509 
-518 TAEDASFEFNEG
+518 N
-530 STGTNN
+530 
-536 TGVLSEGGQVAL
+536 
-548 TSCTFTMPGENN
+548 
-560 RGIASQIEEGEGV
+560 
-573 TGENEYDTSVTDS
+573 
-586 TFTIEGN
+586 
-593 NNRGVYASGGSTSI
+593 
-607 SGSTLT
+607 
-613 VGRTGTNESNF
+613 
-624 GIEAAGGRVD
+624 GIEAAGGTIN
-634 AENATINVYGTSS
+634 AENFSMQLKGSHCKGIYANIANSVAEGAYDVTVSDADITVGEAVNNDGNFGIHMNNGYILCSDLTLDVYGTNSAGVLAVVENAIAGRANVVLTGTYRGTIHQSGTTELSS
-647 AGIYTSGT
+647 AAVILQGGHIDLRTDAPEQEDEYNITSDGFGIVVEGGNISQSEGSLSVNTTRGT
-655 APQLNITGSFACTVT
+655 AIYLRGGSLTQAGNATLSVTSAIADNIQWAQEEG
-670 QDDANMCYS
+670 DN
-679 AAIMATSGRVTFET
+679 SG
-693 DSGTITSNGVGV
+693 DGTASIYNGVY
-705 VVRGGT
+705 VRGGS
-711 LTQNSGA
+711 LT
-718 LTVNTQRG
+718 
-726 TGIYIA
+726 
-732 GGSITQTAG
+732 
-741 RLKVNSTIKSIS
+741 
-753 WDDFITGNGTN
+753 
-764 STATQTTNGIYVT
+764 
-777 GGSLIANGTLDVTH
+777 ANGTLDVTH
-791 QGENNADYSGTDYA
+791 TGVENDTTQIVNNDSVEA
-805 FLQQQITSYAVRVQG
+805 FTEFEITSFAIRVQG
-820 TESTSVTIN
+820 AASTRVAIN
-829 AGKITNSIGGGVYV
+829 AGNITNTIGGGLNV
-843 SGGTVTLGNQTSKV
+843 SGGEVFLGNQT
-857 GPTVTTTGNSLSD
+857 GNTVSISTTGTDTTGKIHWYGGAN
-870 AEDVNDNWGYNQSRT
+870 NWDNEISVT
-885 GGHGVEVSGGTL
+885 GGHAVDVQDGDLTIYNGTYSAEKGEGVLVRNGTVTIENGVFSGRDGESHAGPAASYALKMYGGTASISGGTFGGSGSGAFI
-897 TVYAGNYTAAHGNGI
+897 TGTAANAVATAKITGGTFEVDGQGGFSVFEYANVTFDPAEGKTISVSGEAAGLILEGVGLQANGTTVTIRGGTFKSTATSGGTSEFGNA
-912 LVRNMTQNSTTEGN
+912 LWNGN
-926 RVTISGG
+926 RLATLEISGG
-933 NFVGGYNKGTAVRQ
+933 SFD
-947 VGPGASYGLYVMGG
+947 GLYAAFSIPYGVQAGG
-961 NITVTISGGTFGSTD
+961 SVTISGGTFT
-976 IVSVG
+976 G
-981 DTTTTISSN
+981 DRRGISFEG
-990 SAAAFYGTPTT
+990 AL
-1001 GRANVTVSGGEF
+1001 NVTH
-1013 YARNGDVLSI
+1013 
-1023 FRYVD
+1023 
-1028 IEFTGSEIEVLTQS
+1028 
-1042 GSAAA
+1042 
-1047 ISVQDDLIYTGA
+1047 
-1059 TDRGSKITISG
+1059 
-1070 GSYAGDAYGIW
+1070 
-1081 YACGM
+1081 
-1086 DYLTLNGSAEI
+1086 
-1097 KGGPTGLQV
+1097 
-1106 ANSIVGVAANSINIS
+1106 
-1121 GGTVTGTTN
+1121 
-1130 GIYYDYWGGSVNINV
+1130 
-1145 TGGTIG
+1145 
-1151 EITSGGTTTRATY
+1151 
-1164 GIYVNQALTVENA
+1164 
-1177 LRISDKAAISGSTAA
+1177 A
-1192 VCFHAALNAVHAAVI
+1192 VVI
-1207 SGGTFEGGDYGIYY
+1207 SGGTFEGGEYGIYY

-1227 ANDGLLIEGGSFTGT
+1227 ANDGLLIEGGTFRGTGT
-1242 GTNSYGFYFN
+1242 GSYGFFFA
-1252 DNPWSGL
+1252 DNPWSAGDWG
-1259 VIWPTNNVAII
+1259 WPDTNNVAII
-1270 GGTFSGTERSIGTS
+1270 GGTFSGKTRSIGTS
-1284 DELGGTDGIAI
+1284 NEHDDIAI

-1309 GYGII
+1309 GVAYKSDGT
-1314 ERDYWQ
+1314 RRT
-1320 GGNFVVNGSAGAGVG
+1320 VVDRGRTFYIDGSEGAGTTA
-1335 NSGSINSIPRGATLI
+1335 SGSINLMPDEVTLTT
-1350 LEMRSR
+1350 EPKTQP

>member
-1 MTKKVQKILLIIFLT
+1 MTKKVQKILLIIFLS

-31 TYGRYESDKLSEDST
+31 TYGRYSGGALSDDST

-157 VGSGSYESGPRESE
+157 VGSGSYESGPR
-171 DGANQN
+171 DGENNIATGISSSITLYTR
-177 EEGYQGASLD
+177 EGVTEPAA
-187 GFGSDGSVWLYAR
+187 VAR
-200 DESYTEKPATVDR
+200 AADDEYVRTTAAEQVP
-213 SGSQYHR
+213 Y
-220 INGTVAGYV
+220 ING
-229 PRIDKNYYRSSGN
+229 NYYQETGALSGYSFV
-242 TPYKFLTPDTF
+242 TEDTF
-253 LIYTREEGIIADENS
+253 LVYTEEVGTIADAADAADSEENI
-268 SFAPGTLL
+268 AEGDLL
-276 VEGRPLTVPCNVASC
+276 VDDRKLTVPCNVASC

-298 TGERAENGTDIYA
+298 IATNADGTETYA

-393 IGCAGGGLL
+393 IDCAGGGLL

-494 DTKSVRFTVTGSHVK
+494 DTKSVRFMVTGSYVK
-509 GIEAYGGTV
+509 GIEADGGTV

-586 TFTIEGN
+586 TFTIEGK
-593 NNRGVYASGGSTSI
+593 NNRGVYVSGGRTSI

-613 VGRTGTNESNF
+613 VGGTGTNESNF
-624 GIEAAGGRVD
+624 GIEAAGGTI
-634 AENATINVYGTSS
+634 NAANAIINVYGSSS
-647 AGIYTSGT
+647 AGIHTYGTS
-655 APQLNITGSFACTVT
+655 PLLNITGTFNCTVT
-670 QDDANMCYS
+670 QETGATLSS

-693 DSGTITSNGVGV
+693 DSGTITSNGVGI

-711 LTQNSGA
+711 LAQNSGA

-732 GGSITQTAG
+732 SGDFDQTAG
-741 RLKVNSTIKSIS
+741 TLSVVSNIAHQSENAGNPDYNAITGYR
-753 WDDFITGNGTN
+753 WADFITDDGEN
-764 STATQTTNGIYVT
+764 STPTEITNGIYVT
-777 GGSLIANGTLDVTH
+777 GGSLTANGTLDVTH
-791 QGENNADYSGTDYA
+791 TGVKNDKTQIENNNSVAA
-805 FLQQQITSYAVRVQG
+805 FTEFEITSFAIRVQG
-820 TESTSVTIN
+820 AASTRVTIN
-829 AGKITNSIGGGVYV
+829 AGSITNAIGGGVNV
-843 SGGTVTLGNQTSKV
+843 SGGDVFLGNQNSNEFSI
-857 GPTVTTTGNSLSD
+857 TTEGDTEGDWVSWPGGAGNWSNR
-870 AEDVNDNWGYNQSRT
+870 VNVT
-885 GGHGVEVSGGTL
+885 GGHAVDVQDGTLTIYDGTYSAAKGEGVLVRNGTVTIEDGTFSGQDGELHAGPAASYALKMYGGTAKISGGSFGGGGSGAFITGTAADEVAEANITGGTFNVSGQGGFSVFEYANVTFDPIDGEISVIGASAGLILEGVNQRANGTTVTIRGGTFESTATSGGTSEF
-897 TVYAGNYTAAHGNGI
+897 GNALWN
-912 LVRNMTQNSTTEGN
+912 GN
-926 RVTISGG
+926 RLATLEISGG
-933 NFVGGYNKGTAVRQ
+933 SFD
-947 VGPGASYGLYVMGG
+947 GLYAAFSIPYGVQAGG
-961 NITVTISGGTFGSTD
+961 SVTISGGTFT
-976 IVSVG
+976 G
-981 DTTTTISSN
+981 DRRGIS
-990 SAAAFYGTPTT
+990 FEGEL
-1001 GRANVTVSGGEF
+1001 NVT
-1013 YARNGDVLSI
+1013 
-1023 FRYVD
+1023 
-1028 IEFTGSEIEVLTQS
+1028 
-1042 GSAAA
+1042 
-1047 ISVQDDLIYTGA
+1047 
-1059 TDRGSKITISG
+1059 
-1070 GSYAGDAYGIW
+1070 
-1081 YACGM
+1081 
-1086 DYLTLNGSAEI
+1086 
-1097 KGGPTGLQV
+1097 
-1106 ANSIVGVAANSINIS
+1106 
-1121 GGTVTGTTN
+1121 
-1130 GIYYDYWGGSVNINV
+1130 
-1145 TGGTIG
+1145 
-1151 EITSGGTTTRATY
+1151 
-1164 GIYVNQALTVENA
+1164 
-1177 LRISDKAAISGSTAA
+1177 
-1192 VCFHAALNAVHAAVI
+1192 HAAVI

-1227 ANDGLLIEGGSFTGT
+1227 ANDGLLIEGGTFRGTGT
-1242 GTNSYGFYFN
+1242 GSYGFFFA
-1252 DNPWSGL
+1252 DNPWSDGDWG
-1259 VIWPTNNVAII
+1259 WPVTNNVAII
-1270 GGTFSGTERSIGTS
+1270 GGTFSGRSRAIGTADTDDCRRIRVS
-1284 DELGGTDGIAI
+1284 DVFVEHTGQMRFGYNEEYDVNWWNDDPYKTPINTGDYVFNDDYGAPGTDFTLHIY
-1295 GDVLTEHVGNNSRY
+1295 DPNNPNIS
-1309 GYGII
+1309 
-1314 ERDYWQ
+1314 
-1320 GGNFVVNGSAGAGVG
+1320 
-1335 NSGSINSIPRGATLI
+1335 
-1350 LEMRSR
+1350 

>member
-177 EEGYQGASLD
+177 EEGYQGAGLD
-187 GFGSDGSVWLYAR
+187 GFGSDDSVWLYAR

-456 AGGATGEGAN
+456 AGGATDEDAN

-494 DTKSVRFTVTGSHVK
+494 DTKSVRFTVTGSYVK

-536 TGVLSEGGQVAL
+536 TGILSKGGQVAL

-560 RGIASQIEEGEGV
+560 RGIASQIKEGEGV

-586 TFTIEGN
+586 TFTIKGK

-634 AENATINVYGTSS
+634 AENATINVYGSSS

-655 APQLNITGSFACTVT
+655 NPQLNITGSFACTVT

-679 AAIMATSGRVTFET
+679 AAIMATSGSVTFET
-693 DSGTITSNGVGV
+693 DNGTINTNGVGI

-711 LTQNSGA
+711 LTQNDGT

-741 RLKVNSTIKSIS
+741 RLEVNSTIKSIS

-764 STATQTTNGIYVT
+764 STATQTSNGIYIT
-777 GGSLIANGTLDVTH
+777 GGSLTANGTLDVTH
-791 QGENNADYSGTDYA
+791 TGVENDTTQIENNNSVAA
-805 FLQQQITSYAVRVQG
+805 FTEFEITSFAIRVQG
-820 TESTSVTIN
+820 AASTRVAIN
-829 AGKITNSIGGGVYV
+829 AGSITNAIGGGVNV
-843 SGGTVTLGNQTSKV
+843 SGGDVFLGNQT
-857 GPTVTTTGNSLSD
+857 GNTVSISTKGTGD
-870 AEDVNDNWGYNQSRT
+870 TGWIHWYGGADNWGNEISVT
-885 GGHGVEVSGGTL
+885 GGHAVDVQDGTLTIYNGTYSAAKGEGVLVRNGTVTIEDGTFSGQDGELHAGPAASYALKMYGGTANISGGSFGGAGSGAFITGTAANAVATAMITGGTFEVDGQGGFSVFEYANVTFDPAEGKTISVSGEAAGLILEGVGLQANGTTVTIRGGTFESTATSGGTSEF
-897 TVYAGNYTAAHGNGI
+897 GNALWN
-912 LVRNMTQNSTTEGN
+912 GN
-926 RVTISGG
+926 RLATLEISGG
-933 NFVGGYNKGTAVRQ
+933 SFD
-947 VGPGASYGLYVMGG
+947 GLYAAFSIPYGVQAGG
-961 NITVTISGGTFGSTD
+961 SVTISGGTFENSERG
-976 IVSVG
+976 
-981 DTTTTISSN
+981 ISLEG
-990 SAAAFYGTPTT
+990 AL
-1001 GRANVTVSGGEF
+1001 NVT
-1013 YARNGDVLSI
+1013 
-1023 FRYVD
+1023 
-1028 IEFTGSEIEVLTQS
+1028 
-1042 GSAAA
+1042 
-1047 ISVQDDLIYTGA
+1047 
-1059 TDRGSKITISG
+1059 
-1070 GSYAGDAYGIW
+1070 
-1081 YACGM
+1081 
-1086 DYLTLNGSAEI
+1086 
-1097 KGGPTGLQV
+1097 
-1106 ANSIVGVAANSINIS
+1106 
-1121 GGTVTGTTN
+1121 
-1130 GIYYDYWGGSVNINV
+1130 
-1145 TGGTIG
+1145 
-1151 EITSGGTTTRATY
+1151 
-1164 GIYVNQALTVENA
+1164 
-1177 LRISDKAAISGSTAA
+1177 
-1192 VCFHAALNAVHAAVI
+1192 HAAVI

-1227 ANDGLLIEGGSFTGT
+1227 ANDGLLIEGGTFRGTGT
-1242 GTNSYGFYFN
+1242 GSYGFFFA
-1252 DNPWSGL
+1252 DNPWSTG
-1259 VIWPTNNVAII
+1259 PYNNVAII
-1270 GGTFSGTERSIGTS
+1270 GGTFSGTVRSIGTS
-1284 DELGGTDGIAI
+1284 DEHDGISGIAI

-1309 GYGII
+1309 GVAYNNDGTRKTVEDRWRTFYI
-1314 ERDYWQ
+1314 D
-1320 GGNFVVNGSAGAGVG
+1320 GSEGAGTTA
-1335 NSGSINSIPRGATLI
+1335 SGRINLMPDEVTLTT
-1350 LEMRSR
+1350 EP

>member
-177 EEGYQGASLD
+177 EEGYQGAGLD

-432 GLGYIFHITG
+432 GLGDIFHITG

-456 AGGATGEGAN
+456 AGGATGEDAN

-494 DTKSVRFTVTGSHVK
+494 DTKSVQFIVTGSNVN
-509 GIEAYGGTV
+509 GIEAQGGTV

-536 TGVLSEGGQVAL
+536 TGILSKGGQVAL

-560 RGIASQIEEGEGV
+560 RGV
-573 TGENEYDTSVTDS
+573 N
-586 TFTIEGN
+586 
-593 NNRGVYASGGSTSI
+593 ASGGSTSI
-607 SGSTLT
+607 SGGELN
-613 VGRTGTNESNF
+613 VGNTDTNGSNF
-624 GIEAAGGRVD
+624 GIEAAGGTVVCN
-634 AENATINVYGTSS
+634 NATIKVYGSSS

-655 APQLNITGSFACTVT
+655 NPQLNITGSFACTVT
-670 QDDANMCYS
+670 QGQGTELSS
-679 AAIMATSGRVTFET
+679 AAIMATSGSVTFET
-693 DSGTITSNGVGV
+693 DNGTINTNGVGV

-711 LTQNSGA
+711 LTQNDGT

-732 GGSITQTAG
+732 SGNFTQTAG
-741 RLKVNSTIKSIS
+741 RLEVNSTIKSIS

-764 STATQTTNGIYVT
+764 STATQTTNGIYIT
-777 GGSLIANGTLDVTH
+777 GGSLTANGTLDVTH
-791 QGENNADYSGTDYA
+791 TGVENASVSDQKLTGVAA
-805 FLQQQITSYAVRVQG
+805 FTEFEITSFAIRVQG
-820 TESTSVTIN
+820 TTSTSVIIKQGTIKN
-829 AGKITNSIGGGVYV
+829 WVGGGVNV
-843 SGGTVTLGNQTSKV
+843 SGGNVSLGNES
-857 GPTVTTTGNSLSD
+857 GNEFSITTEGDRESNEISWPGGAGNWSN
-870 AEDVNDNWGYNQSRT
+870 DVSVT
-885 GGHGVEVSGGTL
+885 GGHAVDVQDGDLTIYNGTYSAKKGEGVLVRNGTVTIENGVFSGRDGESHAGPAASYALKMYGGTANISGGTFGGSGSGAFI
-897 TVYAGNYTAAHGNGI
+897 TGTAANAVATAKITGGTFEVDGQGGFSVFEYANVTFDPAEGKTISVSGEAAGLILEGVGLQANGTTVTIRGGTFESTATSGGTSEFGNA
-912 LVRNMTQNSTTEGN
+912 LWNGN
-926 RVTISGG
+926 RLATLEISGG
-933 NFVGGYNKGTAVRQ
+933 SFD
-947 VGPGASYGLYVMGG
+947 GLYAAFSIPYGVQAGG
-961 NITVTISGGTFGSTD
+961 SVTISGGTFT
-976 IVSVG
+976 G
-981 DTTTTISSN
+981 DRRGISFEG
-990 SAAAFYGTPTT
+990 AL
-1001 GRANVTVSGGEF
+1001 NVTH
-1013 YARNGDVLSI
+1013 
-1023 FRYVD
+1023 
-1028 IEFTGSEIEVLTQS
+1028 
-1042 GSAAA
+1042 
-1047 ISVQDDLIYTGA
+1047 
-1059 TDRGSKITISG
+1059 
-1070 GSYAGDAYGIW
+1070 
-1081 YACGM
+1081 
-1086 DYLTLNGSAEI
+1086 
-1097 KGGPTGLQV
+1097 
-1106 ANSIVGVAANSINIS
+1106 
-1121 GGTVTGTTN
+1121 
-1130 GIYYDYWGGSVNINV
+1130 
-1145 TGGTIG
+1145 
-1151 EITSGGTTTRATY
+1151 
-1164 GIYVNQALTVENA
+1164 
-1177 LRISDKAAISGSTAA
+1177 A
-1192 VCFHAALNAVHAAVI
+1192 VVI
-1207 SGGTFEGGDYGIYY
+1207 SGGTFTGGSYGAYY
-1221 GVDGEN
+1221 GVNGEN
-1227 ANDGLLIEGGSFTGT
+1227 ANDGLLIEGGTFTGT
-1242 GTNSYGFYFN
+1242 GTGSYGFYFN
-1252 DNPWSGL
+1252 DNPWSTG
-1259 VIWPTNNVAII
+1259 PCNNVAII
-1270 GGTFSGTERSIGTS
+1270 GGTFSGKTRSIGTS
-1284 DELGGTDGIAI
+1284 NEHDDIAI
-1295 GDVLTEHVGNNSRY
+1295 GDVLTEHVGNNIRY
-1309 GYGII
+1309 GVAY
-1314 ERDYWQ
+1314 DS
-1320 GGNFVVNGSAGAGVG
+1320 NGDVMTVGDWWDPFYIDGSEGAGTTA
-1335 NSGSINSIPRGATLI
+1335 SGSINLMPDEVTLTT
-1350 LEMRSR
+1350 EP